1 VQPPSGLLGT
11 DRPPQASG
19 RERAI
24 STLQCLLAAARP
36 LRQVKAMSTDRNVP
50 TPLGDAAK
58 KRAGEKPP
66 LTPAAERALAEAEAR
81 RAERDRHPAD
91 HPKEI
96 QGRDGPEPTRYGDW
110 EINGLTSDF

>member
-1 VQPPSGLLGT
+1 
-11 DRPPQASG
+11 
-19 RERAI
+19 
-24 STLQCLLAAARP
+24 
-36 LRQVKAMSTDRNVP
+36 MSTDRNVP